1 MLQRLYRGQKET
13 LVQTLAKARE
23 VKGDVSLNDSTNIE
37 ISLAIEKKCLK
48 EVKGGYG
55 IGQELVAWAQGVR
68 FGRDA
73 LEMEHNIKG
82 SAKVIS

>member
-1 MLQRLYRGQKET
+1 MACVTT
-13 LVQTLAKARE
+13 LIPRAKGNTSIDTS
-23 VKGDVSLNDSTNIE
+23 KGKGGVSLHDSTNIE

-55 IGQELVAWAQGVR
+55 IGRELVAWAQGGR